1 MTLRL
6 YHRDIY
12 LPPALVAAVAV
23 HDFAMLRY
31 GKHATAAALDDCVPP
46 RELPRSLLLADWR
59 LIHVETTADRP
70 SGILVRRPMQVDPR
84 LHLVLAIGVPDMLV
98 RTVWVNRAN
107 DNHRSLDRKKY
118 VQGP

>member
-1 MTLRL
+1 MNPRV

-12 LPPALVAAVAV
+12 LPPALVAAVQR

-70 SGILVRRPMQVDPR
+70 SGILVRRPMQCDPR
-84 LHLVLAIGVPDMLV
+84 LHVVLAIGVPDMLV

-107 DNHRSLDRKKY
+107 DHHRTLDRARY
-118 VQGP
+118 VPRP